1 MGTILF
7 NYLFLVLF
15 SWYSTS
21 LIIQT
26 LWTLSPIHNTHI
38 FQKSFY
44 IKTIYMFFEVHAK
57 LQPDNIKHTV
67 ATKINRPSF
76 KEKRNGNTIRS
87 QINESYYSYFIF
99 TTMQQ
104 YYYMKA
110 TSFKCLWLFF
120 ILMVTKTHPTIIQV
134 PLILSP

>member
-57 LQPDNIKHTV
+57 LQPDNNNTLSQQKLIDHLLRK
-67 ATKINRPSF
+67 K
-76 KEKRNGNTIRS
+76 NGNTIRS